1 MFRPLIDNLIHHDPF
16 CVMADIDSYSQAQED
31 VSNTWLDRK
40 KWNTMSLINIAN
52 SGFFSSDRSIKDYC
66 ERIWDKGLT

>member
-1 MFRPLIDNLIHHDPF
+1 
-16 CVMADIDSYSQAQED
+16 
-31 VSNTWLDRK
+31 
-40 KWNTMSLINIAN
+40 MSLINIAN